1 MGIGMRQLLGLFV
14 LLVTC
19 SCFAASNEEIAASDR
34 NDATY
39 AELYGSC
46 TRQTCPP
53 GSAVIVTAK
62 EGDSGIATTPDGQN
76 YDLLGLRKIKFIVI
90 ANDAKYLSLVKVR
103 APGGVIY
110 SIQRMFLK
118 RK

>member
-1 MGIGMRQLLGLFV
+1 MRRLFVILGL
-14 LLVTC
+14 LVAC
-19 SCFAASNEEIAASDR
+19 SSFAASEDDIAASDQ

-39 AELYGSC
+39 AKLYGSC

-53 GSAVIVTAK
+53 GSTVIVTAK
-62 EGDSGIATTPDGQN
+62 EGDSGIATTQDGQN
-76 YDLLGLRKIKFIVI
+76 YDLLGLRKIKFIVV
-90 ANDAKYLSLVKVR
+90 ANDSQYLSLVNVK
-103 APGGVIY
+103 APGGTVY